1 MRASDLADLSERGA
15 PTDAQWALRIAAVDP
30 AGIGG
35 VRLRAAAGRTRDDW
49 LAALRA
55 ALPAGTPWKQVPSHI
70 GDERLLGGIDLAG
83 TLRSGHLVMQPGV
96 LAQAHGGV
104 VVLAMA
110 ERCDAGVA
118 ARIAQ
123 VVDTGSTLV
132 QHAGAAAALPACIGV
147 VALDEAI
154 ADDVPLPGSI
164 AERLGIDLRLVESPA
179 RLDLSAIDSAC
190 VATSLSPHRADVDRA
205 RSLLPH
211 VKVSDPI
218 VDALCEAAQA
228 LGIVSLRAPSLAVR
242 VACVAAALDGRR
254 DVRAADAAL
263 AARLVLGPRAR
274 AWPQPPPDPEDED
287 ASDDHPAAEP
297 EDSRSAADA
306 PGSGDISR
314 QGDAAERAEAMS
326 ERLLEAAAVTL
337 PKALLTSIAAGS
349 VAVQARAAAAGRS
362 VGARRSGMRGRPI
375 GSARGALR
383 GGARLDLL
391 ATLRSAA
398 PWQTLRRRESPSR
411 PAGFLVRS
419 DDFHVRRFRE
429 QRESTTV
436 FAVDASGSQA
446 LHRLAETKGAVELL
460 LADCYVR
467 RDRVAVIA
475 FRGTQAQLLLAPTR
489 SLVHARR
496 RLAGLPGGGG
506 TPLASGLVAACE
518 LAATIVRDGGTPLLV
533 LLTDGS
539 ANVALDGKGG
549 RQQAFSDALA
559 AAKAWARIGVGALLV
574 DTAPRAHAQALALAE
589 AMQARY
595 VALPD
600 ADAHLL
606 ARTIAVRGANA

>member
-1 MRASDLADLSERGA
+1 MAAPDARVTAEGAA
-15 PTDAQWALRIAAVDP
+15 PTDADWALRIVAVDP
-30 AGIGG
+30 AGTGG
-35 VRLRAAAGRTRDDW
+35 VRLRAAPGRARDDW

-55 ALPAGTPWKQVPSHI
+55 ALPAGTPWQRVPSHI

-83 TLRSGHLVMQPGV
+83 TLRRGHLVMQPGV

-110 ERCDAGVA
+110 ERCGAGVA

-123 VVDTGSTLV
+123 AVDTGTTRL
-132 QHAGAAAALPACIGV
+132 QHAGAAVASPACIGV
-147 VALDEAI
+147 VALDEGM
-154 ADDVPLPGSI
+154 ADDAPLQATLS
-164 AERLGIDLRLVESPA
+164 ERLGIDLRLVDSRD
-179 RLDLSAIDSAC
+179 RLDVSAIDSAD
-190 VATSLSPHRADVDRA
+190 VTTRPSPHRVEVDRA
-205 RSLLPH
+205 RSLLPQ
-211 VKVSDPI
+211 VEANDSI
-218 VDALCEAAQA
+218 VAALCEAAQA
-228 LGIVSLRAPSLAVR
+228 LGIASLRAPWLAWR
-242 VACVAAALDGRR
+242 VACVAAALEGRR

-274 AWPQPPPDPEDED
+274 TWPQQPQAPEKAD

-297 EDSRSAADA
+297 QDPHDGDDA
-306 PGSGDISR
+306 PGSQETGR
-314 QGDAAERAEAMS
+314 QEDAAERAQEMS
-326 ERLLEAAAVTL
+326 ERLLGAAAVTL
-337 PKALLTSIAAGS
+337 PGALLASIAGS
-349 VAVQARAAAAGRS
+349 AETPQRSAAGGRS
-362 VGARRSGMRGRPI
+362 GGARRSGARGRPI

-383 GGARLDLL
+383 GGVRLDLL
-391 ATLRSAA
+391 ATLRAAA
-398 PWQTLRRRESPSR
+398 PWQTLRRREAPSQ
-411 PAGFLVRS
+411 PVGLLVRS

-475 FRGTQAQLLLAPTR
+475 FRGVQAQLLLAPTR

-496 RLAGLPGGGG
+496 SLAGLPGGGG

-518 LAATIVRDGGTPLLV
+518 LAGKIMRDGGTPLLV

-539 ANVALDGKGG
+539 ANVALDGSGG
-549 RQQAFSDALA
+549 RQQALADALA
-559 AAKAWARIGVGALLV
+559 AAKAWARIGAGALLV
-574 DTAPRAHAQALALAE
+574 DTAPRAHAQAQALAG

-606 ARTIAVRGANA
+606 ARTIAGGAANA